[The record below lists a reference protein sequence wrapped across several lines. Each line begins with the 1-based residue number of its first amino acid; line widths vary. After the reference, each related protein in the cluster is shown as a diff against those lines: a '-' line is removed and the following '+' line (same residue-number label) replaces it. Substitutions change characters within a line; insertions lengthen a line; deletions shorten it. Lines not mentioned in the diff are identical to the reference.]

1 MLIVSDTTPIISLM
15 KIEQL
20 YLLEKMFGYI
30 VIPKAV
36 YDELTVNEKFAK
48 EILKIKEAEFIKVGE
63 VKNDSSVNILR
74 NVTGLDAGES
84 EAIVMAGEK
93 EADLLLMD
101 EHKGR
106 QVAKKLGIKITGTI
120 GILLQAF
127 DEGMMSKEDVKK
139 CILVLKESNI
149 RISDNLCK
157 NRNVKEESIWIC
169 SISLH
174 WADFT
179 LRSWQHIFCLR
190 QFPSITDLC

>member
-15 KIEQL
+15 KVEQL

-157 NRNVKEESIWIC
+157 KVYEYIEKSI
-169 SISLH
+169 
-174 WADFT
+174 
-179 LRSWQHIFCLR
+179 
-190 QFPSITDLC
+190 